1 MPNSIARILESRVLW
16 FIARLLILVLFL
28 SSGFAKVFDYENSLA
43 EMRAAGLNPDW
54 FFNIATAVV
63 LFSGSLLVLFDR
75 YLWLG
80 AGALAVFLFL
90 TIVVVHTFWN
100 MTGDKAMLSMYF
112 AIEHT
117 SVIGGL
123 MAMAMASYFRT
134 LWKKLTHK
142 S

>member
-63 LFSGSLLVLFDR
+63 FF
-75 YLWLG
+75 
-80 AGALAVFLFL
+80 
-90 TIVVVHTFWN
+90 
-100 MTGDKAMLSMYF
+100 
-112 AIEHT
+112 
-117 SVIGGL
+117 
-123 MAMAMASYFRT
+123 
-134 LWKKLTHK
+134 
-142 S
+142 

>member
-1 MPNSIARILESRVLW
+1 MPNSIARILESQTLWIVARVL
-16 FIARLLILVLFL
+16 ILLLFL

-54 FFNIATAVV
+54 FFNLASAIV
-63 LFSGSLLVLFDR
+63 LFAGSILVLFDR

-80 AGALAVFLFL
+80 TGALATFLFL
-90 TIVVVHTFWN
+90 TIVIVHTFWN

-123 MAMAMASYFRT
+123 ITTAMASHFRA
-134 LWKKLTHK
+134 LWKKTDA
-142 S
+142 